1 MHGLPRPAAP
11 DRPERLWRGQGKCG
25 AGYRATQ
32 QKFAAGERVAHKRVR
47 LGDVAAGVLF
57 IHSSAGRYG
66 ADLQLLALA
75 SGLDR
80 NRFNPL
86 AVLPE
91 RGQLADLLERA
102 GVEVAIA
109 PVAVLRRADLGL
121 RSGLRLARRMRAPD
135 AGLARIA
142 REHDTA
148 IVHSNT
154 SVVLS
159 GEPLA
164 SELGVPHVVHVRELY
179 PALPLLWPAWR
190 RQLLHADRL
199 LCVSQA
205 VAAQFEGSPNAVVV
219 HDGLAR
225 VPDRAP
231 REEARAALDLPPDAF
246 VVAVLGRISDWK
258 GQDLL
263 AAALG
268 QPTLRAIDAVGLV
281 AGAPWP
287 GTKRPLHDLER
298 LRGEYGLGNRL
309 RLLGFREDVDVVLG
323 ASDAVAVPSTRPD
336 PFPNSALE
344 SAAAGVPVVAAAHGG
359 LPEMLRDGE
368 TGLLVPPGDAG
379 ALARALRSLAD
390 DAERARRLGEAA
402 AADVTARFTP
412 QLMLE
417 RVQSEYDALLHP
429 TERP

>member
-1 MHGLPRPAAP
+1 M
-11 DRPERLWRGQGKCG
+11 
-25 AGYRATQ
+25 
-32 QKFAAGERVAHKRVR
+32 
-47 LGDVAAGVLF
+47 AAGVLF

-91 RGQLADLLERA
+91 RGQLADLLERS
-102 GVEVAIA
+102 GVGVAIA

-135 AGLARIA
+135 AALAGIA

-164 SELGVPHVVHVRELY
+164 RELGVPHVVHVRELY
-179 PALPLLWPAWR
+179 PELPVLWPAWR
-190 RQLLHADRL
+190 RRL
-199 LCVSQA
+199 LRAERLVCVSQA
-205 VAAQFEGSPNAVVV
+205 VAEQFGDSPSAVVV

-231 REEARAALDLPPDAF
+231 REGARAALDLPADAF
-246 VVAVLGRISDWK
+246 VIAVLGRISDWK

-263 AAALG
+263 ATALG
-268 QPTLRAIDAVGLV
+268 QPALRDIGAVGLV
-281 AGAPWP
+281 AGSPWP
-287 GTKRPLHDLER
+287 GTERPLHELER
-298 LRGEYGLGNRL
+298 LRGEFGLGDRL
-309 RLLGFREDVDVVLG
+309 RVIGFRDDVDVVLG
-323 ASDAVAVPSTRPD
+323 AADVVAVPSTRPD

-344 SAAAGVPVVAAAHGG
+344 AAAAGVPVVAAAHGG

-379 ALARALRSLAD
+379 ALARALRGLAD
-390 DAERARRLGEAA
+390 DPERAQRLGEAA

-412 QLMLE
+412 ELMLE
-417 RVQSEYDALLHP
+417 RIQHEYDSLLH